1 MTSKSTKPADSRPA
15 PSASGSVLKSL
26 SPAPSRSNTRRI
38 VVIGAPSDI
47 PRALE
52 HGAVVAGRFSV
63 EAMLAIDTETD
74 DAADISRRLSE
85 LLRDRSADAMLM
97 TGSVGRSAMRV
108 IADLALLHHCEL
120 LAVLPTDIL
129 ADHDPVVVWTGDSP
143 VVQLTRLPQRRGELA
158 IKRAI
163 DVAGASVGLLLAA
176 PVIAVLA
183 ALICLESRGAPL
195 FAHKRVGRG
204 GRPFSCLKLRTMRTG
219 AEELLKS
226 DAALYEE
233 YRRNHFK
240 IPDHQ
245 DPRTTRLGRLLR
257 RTSLDELPQ
266 LWNVLRGDMSIV
278 GPRPVVED
286 ELSMYEHCVDLLLSV
301 RPGITGA
308 WAVSG
313 RHDVGYPERCGI
325 ELSYVR
331 GWRLS
336 HDVSIAW
343 RTAAVVLRIG
353 AGR

>member
-1 MTSKSTKPADSRPA
+1 MPSKQIRPSDPRQKPPASTNVIKNRSQTASRTSQ
-15 PSASGSVLKSL
+15 
-26 SPAPSRSNTRRI
+26 RRI

-52 HGAVVAGRFSV
+52 HAAVMAGRFTV
-63 EAMLAIDTETD
+63 EAMLAIDVESD

-85 LLRDRSADAMLM
+85 LLRENSADAMLM
-97 TGSVGRSAMRV
+97 TGSVGGSAMRV

-158 IKRAI
+158 VKRAI
-163 DVAGASVGLLLAA
+163 DVVGAAVGLVVTA
-176 PVIAVLA
+176 PLMAVMA
-183 ALICLESRGAPL
+183 GMICLESRGAPI
-195 FAHKRVGRG
+195 FAHKRVGLG
-204 GRPFSCLKLRTMRTG
+204 GRPFRCLKLRTMAAG
-219 AEELLKS
+219 AEDVLKS
-226 DAALYEE
+226 DPELYEE

-240 IPDHQ
+240 IPDHR
-245 DPRTTRLGRLLR
+245 DPRTTKLGRFLR

-266 LWNVLRGDMSIV
+266 LWNVLRGDMSLV

-286 ELSMYEHCVDLLLSV
+286 ELGMYDHCVDLLLSV

-308 WAVSG
+308 WAVNG

-331 GWRLS
+331 SWRLA
-336 HDVSIAW
+336 HDLGIAL
-343 RTAAVVLRIG
+343 RTVAVVLRVK
-353 AGR
+353 A